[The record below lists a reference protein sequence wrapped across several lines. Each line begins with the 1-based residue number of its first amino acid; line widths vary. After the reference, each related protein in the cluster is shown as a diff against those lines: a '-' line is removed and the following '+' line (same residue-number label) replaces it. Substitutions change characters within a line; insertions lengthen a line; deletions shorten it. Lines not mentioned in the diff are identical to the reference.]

1 MRGAGGIINERKK
14 KIEITI
20 LQKLHGR
27 CYMKTHATAVRIK
40 KNLVYSYSAGEKKY
54 FLFFFAQTSKRSKN
68 HTHSTLVVLYS
79 CCFFS

>member
-14 KIEITI
+14 NRNNYITEAARTLLYEDSCHGGKNKKKVWYI
-20 LQKLHGR
+20 HTLQ
-27 CYMKTHATAVRIK
+27 
-40 KNLVYSYSAGEKKY
+40 GEKSI
-54 FLFFFAQTSKRSKN
+54 FCFFFAQTSKRSKN